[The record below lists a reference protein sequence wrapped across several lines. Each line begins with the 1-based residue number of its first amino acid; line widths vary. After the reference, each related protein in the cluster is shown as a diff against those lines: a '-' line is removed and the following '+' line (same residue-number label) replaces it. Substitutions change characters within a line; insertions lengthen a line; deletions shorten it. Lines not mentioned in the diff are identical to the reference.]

1 MPHSLTIINKIDNLN
16 IAIRSL
22 IHDTEETL
30 TDDNFNALKFIAEIQ
45 GKHLE
50 DLETEWLDMNSHAS
64 NDDITFNDNVNQA
77 HAIIVALTS
86 LTSTAGR
93 QRIGT
98 ESLIDCAHTLSD
110 EQTKIMNK
118 LRDIVL
124 PAATSNT
131 LE

>member
-1 MPHSLTIINKIDNLN
+1 MPHSLTIINKIDTLN

-50 DLETEWLDMNSHAS
+50 ELETEWLVMDCHVS
-64 NDDITFNDNVNQA
+64 NDDMTFITNVNQA
-77 HAIIVALTS
+77 HAIILALAS
-86 LTSTAGR
+86 LSSTAGR
-93 QRIGT
+93 KKINT
-98 ESLIDCAHTLSD
+98 ELLIDCAHTLSD
-110 EQTKIMNK
+110 EQTKIIDN

-124 PAATSNT
+124 PA
-131 LE
+131 